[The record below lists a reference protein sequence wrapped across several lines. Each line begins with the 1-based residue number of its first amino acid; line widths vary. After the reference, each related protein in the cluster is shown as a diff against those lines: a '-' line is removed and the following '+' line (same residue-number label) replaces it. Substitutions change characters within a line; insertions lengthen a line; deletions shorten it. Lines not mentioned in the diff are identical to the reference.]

1 MCQKCVCTAITPITT
16 RSRTSTGLPEAIHI
30 RGTYYAFP
38 EVLHKLHPILALG
51 GRYLL
56 HTWAWI
62 SHLLRNRGF
71 SAAGKSFSVSKLF
84 QDGALF
90 SGKLADGSL
99 FVLLGRALAQ
109 LLAFF
114 SLIRVWSQVFGWS
127 VGLFVFYQ
135 FLSPSNLLLS
145 FILFVGLRFFQ
156 LFLTN
161 M

>member
-127 VGLFVFYQ
+127 VGLFVCFLPVFIAFQFVTFFY
-135 FLSPSNLLLS
+135 
-145 FILFVGLRFFQ
+145 FVCGVAGFSALPY
-156 LFLTN
+156 
-161 M
+161 